1 VATNIRVFRP
11 EPRNL
16 EESITAQSHLLD
28 NVNQNKD
35 QEIENFFNMDLNGPS
50 PKDEKTNFQPNESG
64 QKTYITKIPNNLAS
78 NKKARYKTGFNDN
91 WIDPNSQCYKD
102 WVEKLE
108 NEPKKFKDLACG
120 KVYDC
125 EYLNEHEQKKDHIK
139 KI

>member
-1 VATNIRVFRP
+1 MERENHESNENSKKSISHKNQETDYEVATNIRVFRP

-102 WVEKLE
+102 WSK
-108 NEPKKFKDLACG
+108 N
-120 KVYDC
+120 
-125 EYLNEHEQKKDHIK
+125 
-139 KI
+139 